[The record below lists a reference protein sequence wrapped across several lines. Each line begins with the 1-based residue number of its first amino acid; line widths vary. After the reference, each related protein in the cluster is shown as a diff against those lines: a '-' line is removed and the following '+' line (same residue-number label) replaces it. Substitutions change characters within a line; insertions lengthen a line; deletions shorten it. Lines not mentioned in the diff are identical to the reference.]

1 MKHARAEPVTLT
13 LPKDQTEEKATYW
26 VLTIDDPCGRCTA
39 LPCPELPPEVTAYDC
54 NGGVT
59 QNGLR
64 VKDGQLA
71 TGKEGR
77 LIFAVLLDAK
87 PANETTA
94 TVDVD
99 LMRMCQRR
107 IDATPAVLDTLGGMG
122 DIFVKLAL
130 VNTDETFTNS
140 NADLCE

>member
-1 MKHARAEPVTLT
+1 MKHARAEKVAFT
-13 LPKDQTEEKATYW
+13 LPNDKTKATGAYW

-39 LPCPELPPEVTAYDC
+39 LPCPELPPEVTAYEC
-54 NGGVT
+54 GGGVT

-64 VKDGQLA
+64 VKNGEL
-71 TGKEGR
+71 TNGPGGR

-87 PANETTA
+87 PASETSA

-130 VNTDETFTNS
+130 VNTDEDFTNS